1 MWEGVNMKKK
11 GFVKLI
17 ALLLTAVLVVTGCQG
32 QNGNQ
37 EKNAKD
43 DGAGKVVQ
51 FEFWAATNPTQQAFW
66 KKMAE
71 AYMKENKNVKIKVTP
86 MPESPTSEAGIQSAI
101 ASGKAPV
108 VSENISRSFAAQL
121 AASRAIVPLDEFE
134 GFDELIDKRQMK
146 KTISSWKFA
155 DNHQY
160 VLPIYSNAMLFGWRI
175 DILKEL
181 GYDAPPKT
189 YSEVIEVGKKLKEKY
204 PDKFLWARG
213 ALVKPTWFERWFDF
227 FMLYN
232 AASNGNNFI
241 KGKKFIA
248 DDEAGVKTL
257 QFFNDLSKNKLL
269 LTREATDPFE
279 SGTSIMVELGPWTF
293 PYWAEKFPEMKFNET
308 YVLSLPP
315 VPDGVDPA
323 NSKTFADTKGLV
335 IYASASKEQQQAAFD
350 FIKWVFSDEKNDLAW
365 FKQTNLPPARDDLST
380 NEAFASYL
388 EENPQLKQY
397 AENIPNAIPPVDNEK
412 TVEIQELIGKE
423 ALNPVVKGQKDPET
437 AWKDMKKAVNG
448 VLK

>member
-1 MWEGVNMKKK
+1 MNGGIKMKKK

-17 ALLLTAVLVVTGCQG
+17 ALLLAAVLVVTGCQG

-101 ASGKAPV
+101 ASGKAPA
-108 VSENISRSFAAQL
+108 VSENISRGFAAQL

-134 GFDELIDKRQMK
+134 GFDELINKRQMK

-213 ALVKPTWFERWFDF
+213 ALVKPIWFERWFDF

-241 KGKKFIA
+241 KGNKFIA

-279 SGTSIMVELGPWTF
+279 TGTSIMAELGPWTF

-323 NSKTFADTKGLV
+323 SSKTFADTKGLV

-350 FIKWVFSDEKNDLAW
+350 FIKWVFSDAKNDLAW
-365 FKQTNLPPARDDLST
+365 FRQTNLPPARDDLST

-423 ALNPVVKGQKDPET
+423 ALNPVVKGQKDPKT